1 MSGLLRGR
9 DFALLALFLVV
20 LGILFAVSNYFLEVA
35 RVPALSLPDFG
46 GVSAERTNLV
56 ESIQAKADEQPATA
70 LDAVPAPAAAEGDDF
85 AVPGGWFYTQT
96 AGEPGHGY
104 AVTDEGGALFWSE
117 FQRLGG
123 VRQLGYPISKR
134 FEWDGFPTQV
144 FQKGVL
150 QWPGSAQ
157 GVFVVNVLDL
167 LHDRRQDE
175 WLRAQYGVPPMANWS
190 ADGERSW
197 GEVVEA
203 HQALLTDTALR
214 DAYFTPSDPMFV
226 YGLPMAP
233 IDNQGNVLVLRT
245 QRAILQRWLEDT
257 PWAKAGEVTR
267 ANVGDIAKEAGLFD
281 DAVALE

>member
-9 DFALLALFLVV
+9 DLALLVLFLSV
-20 LGILFAVSNYFLEVA
+20 LGILFAVSNYFWEVA
-35 RVPALSLPDFG
+35 RIPTLSVPDLN
-46 GVSAERTNLV
+46 GVSAERTELV
-56 ESIQAKADEQPATA
+56 ESIRARDAEQPATA
-70 LDAVPAPAAAEGDDF
+70 FDPVPAPATVEGDDF

-96 AGEPGHGY
+96 ASGPGHGY

-123 VRQLGYPISKR
+123 VRQLGYPISQR
-134 FEWDGFPTQV
+134 FAWDGFPTQV

-150 QWPGSAQ
+150 QWSGSAQ
-157 GVFVVNVLDL
+157 GIFVVNVLDL
-167 LHDRRQDE
+167 LHDEGHDE
-175 WLRAQYGVPPMANWS
+175 WLRAQSGVPPMANWS

-197 GEVVEA
+197 DELVAA

-214 DAYFTPSDPMFV
+214 DAYFTPSDPMLV

-245 QRAILQRWLEDT
+245 QRAILQRWLEDM

-281 DAVALE
+281 DAVAQE